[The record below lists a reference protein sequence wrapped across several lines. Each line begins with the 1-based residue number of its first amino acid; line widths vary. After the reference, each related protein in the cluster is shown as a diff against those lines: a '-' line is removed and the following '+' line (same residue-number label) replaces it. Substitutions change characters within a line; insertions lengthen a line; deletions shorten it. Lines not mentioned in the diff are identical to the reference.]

1 MFYAVKLLINN
12 VKIIKAA
19 DFVSV
24 LETEELG

>member
-12 VKIIKAA
+12 AKIIKTAN
-19 DFVSV
+19 FVSV

>member
-12 VKIIKAA
+12 VKIIKTAN
-19 DFVSV
+19 FVSV

>member
-12 VKIIKAA
+12 VKIIKTA